1 LLRCCNT
8 VAYVG
13 PTETVAPI
21 QQNPLRFSRFGG
33 FLGSVSSPETKRYW
47 GTQRVARVCQV
58 TPATVANW
66 IDQGLLKGHKTP
78 TGRRRVGADD
88 LAAFLKA
95 HEMSVPP
102 ELENGNGTQF
112 VVVVDDDAGYLRAM
126 LLTIEN
132 SDLDVE
138 VVEATNGV
146 DALLEIGRVR
156 PSLIV
161 LDYTLPDLNATQVL
175 QRLLEPGRKLDAEII
190 VVTGGIPE
198 AASAQ
203 LKDMGVKVI
212 VSKAEGMPAVV
223 DAMRKALLR
232 RKVA

>member
-1 LLRCCNT
+1 
-8 VAYVG
+8 
-13 PTETVAPI
+13 
-21 QQNPLRFSRFGG
+21 
-33 FLGSVSSPETKRYW
+33 
-47 GTQRVARVCQV
+47 VARVCQV

-78 TGRRRVGADD
+78 TGRRRVEADD
-88 LAAFLKA
+88 LTAFLKA

-112 VVVVDDDAGYLRAM
+112 VVVVDDDPGYLRAM

-175 QRLLEPGRKLDAEII
+175 QRLLEPGRKVDAEII

-203 LKDMGVKVI
+203 LKSMGVKVI

-223 DAMRKALLR
+223 EAMRQALQR

>member
-1 LLRCCNT
+1 M
-8 VAYVG
+8 
-13 PTETVAPI
+13 
-21 QQNPLRFSRFGG
+21 
-33 FLGSVSSPETKRYW
+33 
-47 GTQRVARVCQV
+47 CQV

-78 TGRRRVGADD
+78 TGRRRVEADD
-88 LAAFLKA
+88 LAAFLRA
-95 HEMSVPP
+95 HEMSVPA
-102 ELENGNGTQF
+102 ELENGNGTQL
-112 VVVVDDDAGYLRAM
+112 VVVVDDDPGYLRAM

-146 DALLEIGRVR
+146 DALLEIGRVH
-156 PSLIV
+156 PTLIV

-175 QRLLEPGRKLDAEII
+175 QRLLEPGRKVDAEII

-203 LKDMGVKVI
+203 LKSMGVKVI

-223 DAMRKALLR
+223 EAMRQALQR

>member
-1 LLRCCNT
+1 
-8 VAYVG
+8 
-13 PTETVAPI
+13 
-21 QQNPLRFSRFGG
+21 
-33 FLGSVSSPETKRYW
+33 LGSVSSPETKRYW

-95 HEMSVPP
+95 HEMSVPA
-102 ELENGNGTQF
+102 ELENGNGTQL
-112 VVVVDDDAGYLRAM
+112 VVVVDDDPGYLRAM

-223 DAMRKALLR
+223 EAMRQALQK

>member
-1 LLRCCNT
+1 M
-8 VAYVG
+8 
-13 PTETVAPI
+13 
-21 QQNPLRFSRFGG
+21 
-33 FLGSVSSPETKRYW
+33 GSVSSPETKRYW

-78 TGRRRVGADD
+78 TGRRRVEADD

-95 HEMSVPP
+95 HEMSVPA

-112 VVVVDDDAGYLRAM
+112 VVVVDDDPGYLRAM

-132 SDLDVE
+132 SDLDVD

-156 PSLIV
+156 PALIV

-175 QRLLEPGRKLDAEII
+175 QRLLEPGRKLDSEII

-198 AASAQ
+198 AASSQ

-223 DAMRKALLR
+223 EAMRQALQR

>member
-1 LLRCCNT
+1 M
-8 VAYVG
+8 
-13 PTETVAPI
+13 
-21 QQNPLRFSRFGG
+21 
-33 FLGSVSSPETKRYW
+33 SSPETKRYW

-78 TGRRRVGADD
+78 TGRRRVEADD
-88 LAAFLKA
+88 LTAFLKA
-95 HEMSVPP
+95 HEMSVPA
-102 ELENGNGTQF
+102 ELENGNGTQV
-112 VVVVDDDAGYLRAM
+112 VVVVDDDPGYLRAM
-126 LLTIEN
+126 VLTIEN
-132 SDLDVE
+132 ADLDVE

-156 PSLIV
+156 PALIV

-175 QRLLEPGRKLDAEII
+175 QRLLEPGRKLDSEII

-203 LKDMGVKVI
+203 LRDMGVKVI

-223 DAMRKALLR
+223 EAMRQALQK